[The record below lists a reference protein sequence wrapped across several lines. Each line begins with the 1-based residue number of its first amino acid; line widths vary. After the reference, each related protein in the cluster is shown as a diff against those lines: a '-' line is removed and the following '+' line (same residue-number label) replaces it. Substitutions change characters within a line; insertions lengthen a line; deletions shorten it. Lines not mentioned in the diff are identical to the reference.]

1 MTDLKKQL
9 LAGVLALT
17 MVFSFA
23 GCGDDSDTNDDD
35 APNVGS

>member
-9 LAGVLALT
+9 LAGLLALT

-23 GCGDDSDTNDDD
+23 GCGDDDTNEDD